1 MVGAAL
7 TSPLRVGIVS
17 WAHVHAPGL
26 AASIASLPDA
36 RLSGIHDED
45 VERGRAAAD
54 ERGVRWYAELP
65 ALFEGSDAVIIAST
79 NARRRAYV
87 EAAAAVGLH
96 VLTEKPLATTLADG
110 RAMVEACRT
119 AGVQLGTAF
128 PVRSSAAMQSLREA
142 IRSGSIGEVR
152 AARGTNPGQY
162 PRSWFGDPREAGGGA
177 VMDHVV
183 HLADALRWLLDD
195 EVQTV
200 YAELGSLMHD
210 LEVEDC
216 GIATLEFRR
225 GVFASI
231 DCSWSRPQTYPTWGG
246 VTLHVVADRATVD
259 VDVFRQT
266 LTHFD
271 DQRSRVRSVT
281 WGEDLTKMMVGDFV
295 GAVREGR
302 PVPIS
307 GEDGLRALEVA
318 IASYRSAE
326 LGRTV
331 RIAEL

>member
-1 MVGAAL
+1 MTL
-7 TSPLRVGIVS
+7 TPLRVGIVS

-26 AASIASLPDA
+26 AASVAALPGA
-36 RLSGIHDED
+36 RLAGIHDED
-45 VERGRAAAD
+45 AQRGRAAAD
-54 ERGVRWYAELP
+54 ENDVPWCAELS
-65 ALFEGSDAVIIAST
+65 ALFERSDAVVIAST

-87 EAAAAVGLH
+87 EAAAAAGLH

-119 AGVQLGTAF
+119 AGVELGTAF
-128 PVRSSAAMQSLREA
+128 PVRSSAAVQSLRAA

-162 PRSWFGDPREAGGGA
+162 PGRWFGDPKEAGRGA

-195 EVQTV
+195 EVRTV
-200 YAELGSLMHD
+200 YAELGALMHH
-210 LEVEDC
+210 LEVEDS
-216 GIATLEFRR
+216 GIVMLEFTR

-231 DCSWSRPQTYPTWGG
+231 DCSWSRPRTYPTWGG
-246 VTLHVVADRATVD
+246 VTLHLVADRATVD
-259 VDVFRQT
+259 VDVFGQT
-266 LTHFD
+266 LTHYD
-271 DQRSRVRSVT
+271 DRSGHVRSVT
-281 WGEDLTKMMVGDFV
+281 WGEDLTKRMVGDFLD
-295 GAVREGR
+295 AVREGR
-302 PVPIS
+302 PAPIS

-326 LGRTV
+326 LARTV
-331 RIAEL
+331 SIAEL